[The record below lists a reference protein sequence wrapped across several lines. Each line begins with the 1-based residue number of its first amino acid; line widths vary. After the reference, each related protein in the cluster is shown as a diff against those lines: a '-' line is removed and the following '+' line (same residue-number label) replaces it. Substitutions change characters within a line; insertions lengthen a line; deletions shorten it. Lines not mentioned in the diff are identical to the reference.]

1 MRKLTDS
8 QEKLLKAIDTAIRN
22 GKCKVVLTKV
32 APINVNEQMK
42 ESTVYGKAIASF
54 EANGYNTLS
63 GVIGFDV
70 TVTYKYGLDWGGRSI
85 VYREVEP
92 GFVEG
97 DKLESGL
104 NITASQLRYVG
115 KHGRASVVWL
125 NNRLQHIDGYTYM
138 LNILRCLNP
147 QYTFLDLVYTSA
159 IELDRKTTRVNYLVN
174 DSVVSK
180 HVSIDVN
187 KPMEELFWKNRV
199 MSADDPVEKL
209 SWINTVVPRGVMS
222 SDYEVVAIPEA
233 KQMFYQWKEE
243 HTLPFDLED
252 SEEEFED
259 DE

>member
-32 APINVNEQMK
+32 APINVKEHIK
-42 ESTVYGKAIASF
+42 ESRVYGRAIASF
-54 EANGYNTLS
+54 EGDGYNSLS
-63 GVIGFDV
+63 GVISFDV

-92 GFVEG
+92 GFIEG
-97 DKLESGL
+97 DNEEPSLDIS
-104 NITASQLRYVG
+104 ASQLHYVG
-115 KHGRASVVWL
+115 WHGRTSVVWL
-125 NNRLQHIDGYTYM
+125 NNRLQHIDGYTYI
-138 LNILRCLNP
+138 LNILRCLKT
-147 QYTFLDLVYTSA
+147 QATFLNLVYTSA
-159 IELDRKTTRVNYLVN
+159 MELDRKTTRVNYLIN

-209 SWINTVVPRGVMS
+209 SWINTVVPRGVMAS
-222 SDYEVVAIPEA
+222 GYEIVAIPEA
-233 KQMFYQWKEE
+233 KKDVSRMERRAQ
-243 HTLPFDLED
+243 TPIRLRR
-252 SEEEFED
+252 S
-259 DE
+259 